1 MMFRRWV
8 RRRLHGSG
16 ERGSMSVEL
25 VLIAPALAL
34 VILLLVAGA
43 RVALAGNAVESAAV
57 AAARDASLSRTTAGA
72 QAGAQLAA
80 QVAGF
85 VEKLRSAPFRNA
97 FHRPPGIAES
107 VEWARALVSLDTLA
121 LDPEVV
127 ADTAGILFKQRE
139 DVAALTHELASELLK
154 PEAA

>member
-1 MMFRRWV
+1 MRLRRWV
-8 RRRLHGSG
+8 RGWLPGSG

-80 QVAGF
+80 QTSVAQSGLACADF
-85 VEKLRSAPFRNA
+85 SVVVDDSGLSVPLGEVGTVSATLSCTLDLTDIALPGLPGTKTITTTASSPVDAFRE
-97 FHRPPGIAES
+97 RP
-107 VEWARALVSLDTLA
+107 
-121 LDPEVV
+121 
-127 ADTAGILFKQRE
+127 
-139 DVAALTHELASELLK
+139 
-154 PEAA
+154 